1 MPKIIL
7 VSILALTIIV
17 PTINARR
24 RRNPRIALQGT
35 VFWMLVGICF
45 YALFVLFI
53 YPRFLG

>member
-1 MPKIIL
+1 MQKAIL

-24 RRNPRIALQGT
+24 WRNPRLALQRT

-45 YALFVLFI
+45 YATFVLFVW
-53 YPRFLG
+53 PRVLS

>member
-24 RRNPRIALQGT
+24 WRNPCVALRRT
-35 VFWMLVGICF
+35 VGWMLVGICF
-45 YALFVLFI
+45 YAMFVLFI